1 MDNSKNKALEI
12 AIELTKTKLQSSDS
26 TASKTNGVS
35 AVEFF
40 TEIYNGIKPIIES
53 IDA

>member
-1 MDNSKNKALEI
+1 MDNSKNKALET
-12 AIELTKTKLQSSDS
+12 AIELTKIKLQSSTDC
-26 TASKTNGVS
+26 ADKTNGKE
-35 AVEFF
+35 AVDFF